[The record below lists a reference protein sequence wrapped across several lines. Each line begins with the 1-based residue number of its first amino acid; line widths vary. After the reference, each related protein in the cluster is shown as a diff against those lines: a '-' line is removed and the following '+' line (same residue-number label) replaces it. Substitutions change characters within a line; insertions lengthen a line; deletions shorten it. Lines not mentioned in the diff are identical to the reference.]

1 MKKLKQSILSTCIML
16 ACTLLTT
23 IAFANNDTL
32 NTRANDNDAFF
43 YPKAVLE
50 NKTQCT
56 VKARI
61 FYVSLACTQYDEI
74 TLKPK
79 ETKSPNTSRGL
90 CLIKKIEVTFFGG
103 KYGTSITKVTN
114 FTPKTGSTASEF
126 VIWEKALN
134 EEQTEYHC
142 GVSIK

>member
-1 MKKLKQSILSTCIML
+1 MKKNKQLILGTCIML

-32 NTRANDNDAFF
+32 NKIANDNAAFF

-61 FYVSLACTQYDEI
+61 FYVSLVCFQEDVI
-74 TLKPK
+74 TLKPG
-79 ETKSPNTSRGL
+79 ETKSPNTSRRL
-90 CLIKKIEVTFFGG
+90 CLIKKIELTFFGG
-103 KYGTSITKVTN
+103 KYGTSITQITN

-126 VIWEKALN
+126 VIWEKAMN